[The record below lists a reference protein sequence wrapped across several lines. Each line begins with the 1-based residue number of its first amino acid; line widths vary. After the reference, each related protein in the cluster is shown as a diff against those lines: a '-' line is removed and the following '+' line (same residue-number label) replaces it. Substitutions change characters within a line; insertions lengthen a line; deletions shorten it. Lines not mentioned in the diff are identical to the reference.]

1 MSSLPNTQVS
11 LPLGTRTASPYRAMA
26 PIAAGLFFGY
36 ISVGLPLPIVP
47 LFVHQVL
54 GYGDAI
60 VGGTVGLQFLAT
72 VLTRSYAGRVADAHG
87 GKRSMIRGGVACALA
102 GVLYILPSAL
112 PLPSVTALVVL
123 LAGRVVAGFGEG
135 QLVTGSVTWM
145 IAAGGSQ
152 NAGEAMS
159 LTGMAM
165 YGSVALGAPLGMLI
179 YRHSGFSM
187 AMSLIIIAPLLACG
201 IGARVP
207 AAFAPSGTRV
217 PMIRVLGMIWR
228 SGLILS
234 LQGIGFA
241 IISAFASLFFA
252 SRGWSHA
259 ALAMTFFG
267 GAYAFI
273 RVCFGHLPDR
283 IGGYL
288 IAIASLGIEGIGQ
301 ALLWLSPSET
311 VALFGALLSGMGCSL
326 LLPALGVEILK
337 HIPPQ
342 SRGTALGGFVA
353 FQDIAY
359 GITGPITGLLAAR
372 SGYASVFLV
381 GAVATLVGIG
391 FVLSERANSKTLM
404 SDWCGDA
411 SQAKRGA

>member
-1 MSSLPNTQVS
+1 M
-11 LPLGTRTASPYRAMA
+11 
-26 PIAAGLFFGY
+26 
-36 ISVGLPLPIVP
+36 
-47 LFVHQVL
+47 
-54 GYGDAI
+54 
-60 VGGTVGLQFLAT
+60 
-72 VLTRSYAGRVADAHG
+72 YA
-87 GKRSMIRGGVACALA
+87 
-102 GVLYILPSAL
+102 
-112 PLPSVTALVVL
+112 
-123 LAGRVVAGFGEG
+123 
-135 QLVTGSVTWM
+135 
-145 IAAGGSQ
+145 
-152 NAGEAMS
+152 
-159 LTGMAM
+159 
-165 YGSVALGAPLGMLI
+165 SVAVGASLGMLI
-179 YRHSGFSM
+179 YRHSGFSI
-187 AMSLIIIAPLLACG
+187 AMSLIIIASLLAGG

-228 SGLILS
+228 SGLSLS
-234 LQGIGFA
+234 LQGVGFA
-241 IISAFASLFFA
+241 VISAFASLFFA

-359 GITGPITGLLAAR
+359 GLTGPITGVLAAR
-372 SGYASVFLV
+372 TGYASVFLV
-381 GAVATLVGIG
+381 GAVAALVGIG
-391 FVLSERANSKTLM
+391 FVFSERANSKRRKKAQN
-404 SDWCGDA
+404 A
-411 SQAKRGA
+411 SITTSTEHIGLSNVG